1 MLRHAS
7 SLSTPLRCR
16 AEPPDEGCGART
28 MPNDENVD
36 KNWEGF
42 SEVRVDT
49 RTHARGE
56 TPRELLRHHRLPP
69 WKFTTESR
77 RASLT
82 RPHPPAQVQELT
94 KKNENLIRALDD
106 ANRQV
111 AELSARFETGGPGPA
126 ADARESKIVEVSKK
140 NRALTLSVE
149 RERAEKLRALAQL
162 KSAQVRLDTL
172 DSERTETEV
181 ERACREVVEEAS
193 KATEAA
199 QNELAAMREK
209 WKQAS
214 ARAERFGGQNAFI
227 KTEND
232 RLKVIIR
239 REVGEHV
246 DFGRLDDEIAA
257 TGGKKG
263 RALTIRDL
271 NMKIGLLRVQLAE
284 ANDALAAVA
293 AAPET
298 MELPTV
304 GGEETFPPERRVD
317 EPSHSGPV
325 AGSDQDQDQDQ
336 DVHHHA
342 EEDDAQKEEERSD
355 LREASRAAAAASAR
369 LDAQARRLEATSLEL
384 ARLRDALATEKED
397 ATLLAKM
404 NRNLETEVR
413 SLLEKVVVLKDK
425 SDHDDRLVDA
435 LRDETARLRAAS
447 EEDGA
452 FSEVS
457 EHRSWREPPV
467 SGGDKNAVPL
477 AEYRS
482 MEARASSLEAKL
494 RKQEQIALHARAK
507 NASLEQALERA
518 TRSDVLSP
526 DDEAF
531 SPAAIAAAAAG
542 AGAGADARRDEDI
555 ANLIEH
561 SEALERVC
569 QEMKGKLVVAEKQVA
584 QLREQVQAERRKYQD
599 ATRRLDNAGDTGGEG
614 GNAAALR
621 AALAEAEAE
630 TQRVRSKYEGKLE
643 EMERE
648 VELYAE
654 MMTEM
659 KRAASANASRGG
671 SPAPMR
677 RKGLPG

>member
-1 MLRHAS
+1 
-7 SLSTPLRCR
+7 
-16 AEPPDEGCGART
+16 
-28 MPNDENVD
+28 
-36 KNWEGF
+36 
-42 SEVRVDT
+42 
-49 RTHARGE
+49 
-56 TPRELLRHHRLPP
+56 LLRHHLLP
-69 WKFTTESR
+69 TNDGI
-77 RASLT
+77 ASSLLT
-82 RPHPPAQVQELT
+82 RPHPAAQVQELT

-126 ADARESKIVEVSKK
+126 ADARESKIVQVSKK

-172 DSERTETEV
+172 DSERTDTEV

-199 QNELAAMREK
+199 QNELAATREK

-214 ARAERFGGQNAFI
+214 ARAERFSGQKAFI

-263 RALTIRDL
+263 RAATIRDL
-271 NMKIGLLRVQLAE
+271 NMRLGLLKMQLAE

-293 AAPET
+293 AGAEPVDSV
-298 MELPTV
+298 PTLEV
-304 GGEETFPPERRVD
+304 GGEEVVPPETPLMETQAVPTD
-317 EPSHSGPV
+317 EPKQHENR
-325 AGSDQDQDQDQ
+325 
-336 DVHHHA
+336 A
-342 EEDDAQKEEERSD
+342 ERQARTDARDETPGGGG
-355 LREASRAAAAASAR
+355 AARAAAA
-369 LDAQARRLEATSLEL
+369 AQARRLEAAARDVETARVEL
-384 ARLRDALATEKED
+384 AAERED
-397 ATLLAKM
+397 AALLAKM

-435 LRDETARLRAAS
+435 LRDETRRLRSAS
-447 EEDGA
+447 AEDSISA
-452 FSEVS
+452 ISEVS
-457 EHRSWREPPV
+457 ERGGFEPPG
-467 SGGDKNAVPL
+467 SETSVPL

-494 RKQEQIALHARAK
+494 RKQEQVALHARAK

-518 TRSDVLSP
+518 ARRDA
-526 DDEAF
+526 EEEAAF
-531 SPAAIAAAAAG
+531 SPAAVAAAAG
-542 AGAGADARRDEDI
+542 GGELFGAGAQHDADV

-561 SEALERVC
+561 SETLERVC

-599 ATRRLDNAGDTGGEG
+599 ATRRMERAAGAGGG
-614 GNAAALR
+614 DGDDAALR
-621 AALAEAEAE
+621 AALAESKAE
-630 TQRVRSKYEGKLE
+630 TQRVRSKYEGKLD

-654 MMTEM
+654 MMAEM
-659 KRAASANASRGG
+659 KRAAAENAPREG
-671 SPAPMR
+671 SPAPTR
-677 RKGLPG
+677 RVGLPG

>member
-1 MLRHAS
+1 M
-7 SLSTPLRCR
+7 
-16 AEPPDEGCGART
+16 
-28 MPNDENVD
+28 
-36 KNWEGF
+36 
-42 SEVRVDT
+42 
-49 RTHARGE
+49 
-56 TPRELLRHHRLPP
+56 
-69 WKFTTESR
+69 
-77 RASLT
+77 
-82 RPHPPAQVQELT
+82 
-94 KKNENLIRALDD
+94 
-106 ANRQV
+106 

-172 DSERTETEV
+172 DSERTESEV

-304 GGEETFPPERRVD
+304 GGEEILPPERRVD

-425 SDHDDRLVDA
+425 SDHDDRLVDT
-435 LRDETARLRAAS
+435 LRDETVRLRAAS
-447 EEDGA
+447 AEDDA

-457 EHRSWREPPV
+457 EPPSRFEPPV

-584 QLREQVQAERRKYQD
+584 QLREQVHAERRKYQD
-599 ATRRLDNAGDTGGEG
+599 ATRRLDSADDTGGEG

>member
-1 MLRHAS
+1 M
-7 SLSTPLRCR
+7 
-16 AEPPDEGCGART
+16 
-28 MPNDENVD
+28 
-36 KNWEGF
+36 
-42 SEVRVDT
+42 
-49 RTHARGE
+49 
-56 TPRELLRHHRLPP
+56 LRHHRLP
-69 WKFTTESR
+69 TNDGS
-77 RASLT
+77 ASSLLT
-82 RPHPPAQVQELT
+82 RPHPAAQVQELT

-126 ADARESKIVEVSKK
+126 ADARESKIVQVSKK
-140 NRALTLSVE
+140 NRAWTWAVE

-199 QNELAAMREK
+199 QNELAATREK

-214 ARAERFGGQNAFI
+214 ARAERFSGQKAFI

-263 RALTIRDL
+263 RAATIRDL
-271 NMKIGLLRVQLAE
+271 NMRLELLKMQLAE

-293 AAPET
+293 AGAET
-298 MELPTV
+298 LDSVPTLEV
-304 GGEETFPPERRVD
+304 GGEEVVPPETPLLD
-317 EPSHSGPV
+317 EPEDEPEKHEKR
-325 AGSDQDQDQDQ
+325 
-336 DVHHHA
+336 A
-342 EEDDAQKEEERSD
+342 ERKARTDNRDETPGA
-355 LREASRAAAAASAR
+355 ARAAAA
-369 LDAQARRLEATSLEL
+369 AQARRLEAAARDVETARTEL
-384 ARLRDALATEKED
+384 AAERED
-397 ATLLAKM
+397 AALLAKM
-404 NRNLETEVR
+404 DRNLETEVR

-435 LRDETARLRAAS
+435 LRDETRRLRSAS
-447 EEDGA
+447 AEDSEA
-452 FSEVS
+452 VSEVS
-457 EHRSWREPPV
+457 ERGGGFEPPE
-467 SGGDKNAVPL
+467 SAAAVPL

-494 RKQEQIALHARAK
+494 RKQEQVALHARAK

-518 TRSDVLSP
+518 ARRDA
-526 DDEAF
+526 EEEAAF
-531 SPAAIAAAAAG
+531 SPAAVAAAAG
-542 AGAGADARRDEDI
+542 GGEPPLGAGARFDADV

-561 SEALERVC
+561 SETLERVC

-584 QLREQVQAERRKYQD
+584 QLREQVQAERQKYQD
-599 ATRRLDNAGDTGGEG
+599 ATRRMESVSQSDGDD
-614 GNAAALR
+614 AALR
-621 AALAEAEAE
+621 AALAESKAE
-630 TQRVRSKYEGKLE
+630 TQRVRSKYEGRLD

-654 MMTEM
+654 MMAEM
-659 KRAASANASRGG
+659 KRAAAENANAPRGG
-671 SPAPMR
+671 SPAPT
-677 RKGLPG
+677 RKVGLPG

>member
-1 MLRHAS
+1 
-7 SLSTPLRCR
+7 
-16 AEPPDEGCGART
+16 
-28 MPNDENVD
+28 
-36 KNWEGF
+36 
-42 SEVRVDT
+42 
-49 RTHARGE
+49 
-56 TPRELLRHHRLPP
+56 LLRHHLLP
-69 WKFTTESR
+69 TNDGI
-77 RASLT
+77 ASSLLT
-82 RPHPPAQVQELT
+82 RPHPAAQVQELT
-94 KKNENLIRALDD
+94 KKNENLIRALDN

-126 ADARESKIVEVSKK
+126 ADARESKIVQVSKK

-172 DSERTETEV
+172 ESERTETEV

-199 QNELAAMREK
+199 QNELAATREK

-214 ARAERFGGQNAFI
+214 ARAERFSGQKAFI

-263 RALTIRDL
+263 RAATIRDL
-271 NMKIGLLRVQLAE
+271 NMRLGLLKMQLAE

-293 AAPET
+293 AGAEP
-298 MELPTV
+298 MDSVPTLEV
-304 GGEETFPPERRVD
+304 GGEEVVPPETPLMETQVVPTD
-317 EPSHSGPV
+317 EPKKHENR
-325 AGSDQDQDQDQ
+325 
-336 DVHHHA
+336 A
-342 EEDDAQKEEERSD
+342 ERQARTDARDETPGGGG
-355 LREASRAAAAASAR
+355 AARAAAA
-369 LDAQARRLEATSLEL
+369 AQARRLEAAARDVETARVEL
-384 ARLRDALATEKED
+384 AAERED
-397 ATLLAKM
+397 AALLAKM

-435 LRDETARLRAAS
+435 LRDETRRLRNAS
-447 EEDGA
+447 AEDSEA
-452 FSEVS
+452 ISEVS
-457 EHRSWREPPV
+457 ERGGFEPPEPAA
-467 SGGDKNAVPL
+467 AVPL

-494 RKQEQIALHARAK
+494 RKQEQVALHARAK

-518 TRSDVLSP
+518 ARRDA
-526 DDEAF
+526 ENEAAF
-531 SPAAIAAAAAG
+531 SPAAVAAAAG
-542 AGAGADARRDEDI
+542 GGELFGAGAQHDADV

-561 SEALERVC
+561 SETLERVC

-599 ATRRLDNAGDTGGEG
+599 ATRRMERAAGAGGG
-614 GNAAALR
+614 DGDDAALR
-621 AALAEAEAE
+621 AALAESKAE
-630 TQRVRSKYEGKLE
+630 TQRVRSKYEGKLD

-654 MMTEM
+654 MMAEM
-659 KRAASANASRGG
+659 KRAAAENAPREG
-671 SPAPMR
+671 SPAPTR
-677 RKGLPG
+677 RVGLPG

>member
-1 MLRHAS
+1 M
-7 SLSTPLRCR
+7 
-16 AEPPDEGCGART
+16 
-28 MPNDENVD
+28 
-36 KNWEGF
+36 
-42 SEVRVDT
+42 
-49 RTHARGE
+49 
-56 TPRELLRHHRLPP
+56 LRHHRLP
-69 WKFTTESR
+69 TNDGS
-77 RASLT
+77 ASSLLT
-82 RPHPPAQVQELT
+82 RPHPAAQVQELT

-126 ADARESKIVEVSKK
+126 ADARESKIVQVSKK

-199 QNELAAMREK
+199 QNELAATREK

-214 ARAERFGGQNAFI
+214 ARAERFSGQKAFI

-263 RALTIRDL
+263 RAATIRDL
-271 NMKIGLLRVQLAE
+271 NMRLELLKMQLAE

-293 AAPET
+293 AGAET
-298 MELPTV
+298 LDSVPTLEV
-304 GGEETFPPERRVD
+304 GGEEVVPPETPLLD
-317 EPSHSGPV
+317 EPEDEPEKHEKRAERKARTDNRDETPGAARAV
-325 AGSDQDQDQDQ
+325 A
-336 DVHHHA
+336 A
-342 EEDDAQKEEERSD
+342 
-355 LREASRAAAAASAR
+355 
-369 LDAQARRLEATSLEL
+369 AQARRLEAAARDVETARTEL
-384 ARLRDALATEKED
+384 AAERED
-397 ATLLAKM
+397 AALLAKM

-435 LRDETARLRAAS
+435 LRDETRRLRSAS
-447 EEDGA
+447 AEDSEA
-452 FSEVS
+452 VSEVS
-457 EHRSWREPPV
+457 ERGGGFEPPESAV
-467 SGGDKNAVPL
+467 AVPL

-494 RKQEQIALHARAK
+494 RKQEQVALHARAK

-518 TRSDVLSP
+518 ARRDA
-526 DDEAF
+526 EEEAAF
-531 SPAAIAAAAAG
+531 SPAAVAAAAG
-542 AGAGADARRDEDI
+542 GGEPPLGAGARFDADV

-561 SEALERVC
+561 SETLERVC
-569 QEMKGKLVVAEKQVA
+569 QEMKGKLVEAEKQVA
-584 QLREQVQAERRKYQD
+584 QLREQVQAERQKYQD
-599 ATRRLDNAGDTGGEG
+599 ATRRMESVSQSDGDD
-614 GNAAALR
+614 AALR
-621 AALAEAEAE
+621 AALAESKAE
-630 TQRVRSKYEGKLE
+630 TQRVRSKYEGRLD

-654 MMTEM
+654 MMAEM
-659 KRAASANASRGG
+659 KRAAAENANAPRGG
-671 SPAPMR
+671 SPAPT
-677 RKGLPG
+677 RKVGLPG

>member
-1 MLRHAS
+1 M
-7 SLSTPLRCR
+7 
-16 AEPPDEGCGART
+16 
-28 MPNDENVD
+28 
-36 KNWEGF
+36 
-42 SEVRVDT
+42 
-49 RTHARGE
+49 
-56 TPRELLRHHRLPP
+56 LRHHRLP
-69 WKFTTESR
+69 TNDGS
-77 RASLT
+77 ASSLLT
-82 RPHPPAQVQELT
+82 RPHPAAQVQELT

-126 ADARESKIVEVSKK
+126 ADARESKIVQVSKK

-199 QNELAAMREK
+199 QNELAATREK

-214 ARAERFGGQNAFI
+214 ARAERFSGQKAFI

-263 RALTIRDL
+263 RAATIRDL
-271 NMKIGLLRVQLAE
+271 NMRLELLKMQLAE

-293 AAPET
+293 AGAET
-298 MELPTV
+298 LDSVPTLEV
-304 GGEETFPPERRVD
+304 GGEEVVPPETPLLD
-317 EPSHSGPV
+317 EPEDEPEKHEKR
-325 AGSDQDQDQDQ
+325 
-336 DVHHHA
+336 A
-342 EEDDAQKEEERSD
+342 ERKARTDNRDETPGA
-355 LREASRAAAAASAR
+355 ARAAAA
-369 LDAQARRLEATSLEL
+369 AQARRLEAAARDVETARTEL
-384 ARLRDALATEKED
+384 AAERED
-397 ATLLAKM
+397 AALLAKM

-435 LRDETARLRAAS
+435 LRDETRRLRSAS
-447 EEDGA
+447 AEDSEA
-452 FSEVS
+452 VSEVS
-457 EHRSWREPPV
+457 ERGGGFEPPE
-467 SGGDKNAVPL
+467 SAAAVPL

-494 RKQEQIALHARAK
+494 RKQEQVALHARAK

-518 TRSDVLSP
+518 ARRDA
-526 DDEAF
+526 EEEAAF
-531 SPAAIAAAAAG
+531 SPAAVAAAAG
-542 AGAGADARRDEDI
+542 GGEPPLGAGARFDADV

-561 SEALERVC
+561 SETLERVC

-584 QLREQVQAERRKYQD
+584 QLREQVQAERQKYQD
-599 ATRRLDNAGDTGGEG
+599 ATRRMESVSQSDGDD
-614 GNAAALR
+614 AALR
-621 AALAEAEAE
+621 AALAESKAE
-630 TQRVRSKYEGKLE
+630 TQRVRSKYEGRLD

-654 MMTEM
+654 MMAEM
-659 KRAASANASRGG
+659 KRAAAENANAPRGG
-671 SPAPMR
+671 SPAPT
-677 RKGLPG
+677 RKVGLPG

>member
-1 MLRHAS
+1 MLRHHLLPTNDGIAS
-7 SLSTPLRCR
+7 SL
-16 AEPPDEGCGART
+16 
-28 MPNDENVD
+28 
-36 KNWEGF
+36 
-42 SEVRVDT
+42 
-49 RTHARGE
+49 
-56 TPRELLRHHRLPP
+56 
-69 WKFTTESR
+69 
-77 RASLT
+77 LT
-82 RPHPPAQVQELT
+82 RPHPAAQVQELT

-126 ADARESKIVEVSKK
+126 ADARESKIVQVSKK

-199 QNELAAMREK
+199 QNELAATREK

-214 ARAERFGGQNAFI
+214 ARAERFSGQKAFI

-263 RALTIRDL
+263 RAATIRDL
-271 NMKIGLLRVQLAE
+271 NMRLGLLKMQLAE

-293 AAPET
+293 AGAEPVDSV
-298 MELPTV
+298 PTLEV
-304 GGEETFPPERRVD
+304 GGEEVVPPETPLMETQAVPTD
-317 EPSHSGPV
+317 EPKQHENR
-325 AGSDQDQDQDQ
+325 
-336 DVHHHA
+336 A
-342 EEDDAQKEEERSD
+342 ERQARTDARDETPGGGG
-355 LREASRAAAAASAR
+355 AARAAAA
-369 LDAQARRLEATSLEL
+369 AQARRLEAAARDVETARVEL
-384 ARLRDALATEKED
+384 AAERED
-397 ATLLAKM
+397 AALLAKM

-435 LRDETARLRAAS
+435 LRDETRRLRSAS
-447 EEDGA
+447 AEDSISA
-452 FSEVS
+452 ISEVS
-457 EHRSWREPPV
+457 ERGGFEPPG
-467 SGGDKNAVPL
+467 SETAVPL

-494 RKQEQIALHARAK
+494 RKQEQVALHARAK

-518 TRSDVLSP
+518 ARR
-526 DDEAF
+526 EEEEAAF
-531 SPAAIAAAAAG
+531 SPAAVAAAAG
-542 AGAGADARRDEDI
+542 GGELFGAGAQHDADV

-561 SEALERVC
+561 SETLERVC

-599 ATRRLDNAGDTGGEG
+599 ATRRMERAAGAGGG
-614 GNAAALR
+614 DGDDAALR
-621 AALAEAEAE
+621 AALAESKAE
-630 TQRVRSKYEGKLE
+630 TQRVRSKYEGKLD

-654 MMTEM
+654 MMAEM
-659 KRAASANASRGG
+659 KRAAAENAPREG
-671 SPAPMR
+671 SPAPTR
-677 RKGLPG
+677 RVGLPG

>member
-1 MLRHAS
+1 M
-7 SLSTPLRCR
+7 
-16 AEPPDEGCGART
+16 
-28 MPNDENVD
+28 
-36 KNWEGF
+36 
-42 SEVRVDT
+42 
-49 RTHARGE
+49 
-56 TPRELLRHHRLPP
+56 LRHHRLPP

-172 DSERTETEV
+172 DSERTESEV

-298 MELPTV
+298 MDVPTV
-304 GGEETFPPERRVD
+304 GGEETVPPRRVD
-317 EPSHSGPV
+317 EPSHRGPV

-336 DVHHHA
+336 DVHHDSE
-342 EEDDAQKEEERSD
+342 EEDAKTEKERSD

-447 EEDGA
+447 AEDGA
-452 FSEVS
+452 FSVASSEVS

-467 SGGDKNAVPL
+467 SGGDTNAVPL

-518 TRSDVLSP
+518 TRSDPDPLSP
-526 DDEAF
+526 EDEAF

-542 AGAGADARRDEDI
+542 AGAGADARRDEDV

-599 ATRRLDNAGDTGGEG
+599 ATRRLERAGDAGGGEG
-614 GNAAALR
+614 DGNAAALR
-621 AALAEAEAE
+621 AALTEAKAE

-659 KRAASANASRGG
+659 KRAASANAPRGG
-671 SPAPMR
+671 SPAPTR

>member
-1 MLRHAS
+1 MLRHHLLPTNDGIAS
-7 SLSTPLRCR
+7 SL
-16 AEPPDEGCGART
+16 
-28 MPNDENVD
+28 
-36 KNWEGF
+36 
-42 SEVRVDT
+42 
-49 RTHARGE
+49 
-56 TPRELLRHHRLPP
+56 
-69 WKFTTESR
+69 
-77 RASLT
+77 LT
-82 RPHPPAQVQELT
+82 RPHPAAQVQELT

-126 ADARESKIVEVSKK
+126 ADARESKIVQVSKK

-199 QNELAAMREK
+199 QNELAATREK

-214 ARAERFGGQNAFI
+214 ARAERFSGQKAFI

-263 RALTIRDL
+263 RAATIRDL
-271 NMKIGLLRVQLAE
+271 NMRLGLLKMQLAE

-293 AAPET
+293 AGAEP
-298 MELPTV
+298 MDSVPTLEV
-304 GGEETFPPERRVD
+304 GGEEVVPPETPLMETQAVPTD
-317 EPSHSGPV
+317 EPKKHENR
-325 AGSDQDQDQDQ
+325 
-336 DVHHHA
+336 A
-342 EEDDAQKEEERSD
+342 ERQARTDARDETPGGGG
-355 LREASRAAAAASAR
+355 AARAAAA
-369 LDAQARRLEATSLEL
+369 AQARRLEAAARDVETARVEL
-384 ARLRDALATEKED
+384 AAERED
-397 ATLLAKM
+397 AALLAKM

-435 LRDETARLRAAS
+435 LRDETRRLRNAS
-447 EEDGA
+447 AEDSEA
-452 FSEVS
+452 ISEVS
-457 EHRSWREPPV
+457 ERGGFEPPEPAA
-467 SGGDKNAVPL
+467 AVPL

-494 RKQEQIALHARAK
+494 RKQEQVALHARAK

-518 TRSDVLSP
+518 ARRDA
-526 DDEAF
+526 EEEAAF
-531 SPAAIAAAAAG
+531 SPAAVAAAAG
-542 AGAGADARRDEDI
+542 GGELFGAGAQHDADV

-561 SEALERVC
+561 SETLERVC

-599 ATRRLDNAGDTGGEG
+599 ATRRMERAAGAGGG
-614 GNAAALR
+614 DGDDAALR
-621 AALAEAEAE
+621 AALAESKAE
-630 TQRVRSKYEGKLE
+630 TQRVRSKYEGKLD

-654 MMTEM
+654 MMAEM
-659 KRAASANASRGG
+659 KRAAAENARFREG
-671 SPAPMR
+671 SPAPTR
-677 RKGLPG
+677 RVGLPG

>member
-304 GGEETFPPERRVD
+304 GGEETNPPERRVE

-325 AGSDQDQDQDQ
+325 AGSDQDQDQ

-342 EEDDAQKEEERSD
+342 EEDDAQKEKERSD

-435 LRDETARLRAAS
+435 LRDETARTRAEA
-447 EEDGA
+447 EDDA
-452 FSEVS
+452 ISEVS
-457 EHRSWREPPV
+457 EQKNRSRFEPFV

-482 MEARASSLEAKL
+482 MEARALSLEAKL
-494 RKQEQIALHARAK
+494 LKQEQILLHARAK

-518 TRSDVLSP
+518 TRSDGLSP
-526 DDEAF
+526 DEAF
-531 SPAAIAAAAAG
+531 SPAAIAAAAG

-569 QEMKGKLVVAEKQVA
+569 QEMKGKLLVAEKQVA

-599 ATRRLDNAGDTGGEG
+599 ATRRLAGAGDTGGEG

>member
-1 MLRHAS
+1 M
-7 SLSTPLRCR
+7 
-16 AEPPDEGCGART
+16 
-28 MPNDENVD
+28 
-36 KNWEGF
+36 
-42 SEVRVDT
+42 
-49 RTHARGE
+49 
-56 TPRELLRHHRLPP
+56 LRHHRLP
-69 WKFTTESR
+69 TNDGS
-77 RASLT
+77 ASSLLT
-82 RPHPPAQVQELT
+82 RPHPAAQVQELT

-126 ADARESKIVEVSKK
+126 ADARESKIVQVSKK

-149 RERAEKLRALAQL
+149 RERAAKLRALAQL

-172 DSERTETEV
+172 DSERTESEV

-193 KATEAA
+193 RATETA
-199 QNELAAMREK
+199 QNEMAAMREK

-214 ARAERFGGQNAFI
+214 ARAERFSGQKAFI

-232 RLKVIIR
+232 RLKGIIR

-263 RALTIRDL
+263 RAATIRDL
-271 NMKIGLLRVQLAE
+271 NMRLGLLRVQLAE

-293 AAPET
+293 AGPET
-298 MELPTV
+298 QAFVPVLEPHLPPGEV
-304 GGEETFPPERRVD
+304 GGEEVVPPET
-317 EPSHSGPV
+317 PG
-325 AGSDQDQDQDQ
+325 
-336 DVHHHA
+336 DVEGA
-342 EEDDAQKEEERSD
+342 PPGGLPKPDAKRSD
-355 LREASRAAAAASAR
+355 ETRALRDRETSSRAAAAERLSASRA
-369 LDAQARRLEATSLEL
+369 DAQARRLEATAVELEA
-384 ARLRDALATEKED
+384 ARVSLATERED
-397 ATLLAKM
+397 AALLAKM

-435 LRDETARLRAAS
+435 LREETRRLRTAS
-447 EEDGA
+447 AEETV
-452 FSEVS
+452 SEVS
-457 EHRSWREPPV
+457 EHAGFSPTD
-467 SGGDKNAVPL
+467 SGNGTVPL

-507 NASLEQALERA
+507 NASLEQALEREA
-518 TRSDVLSP
+518 RDP
-526 DDEAF
+526 EDDGEEAF
-531 SPAAIAAAAAG
+531 SPAAIAAAAGGADAG
-542 AGAGADARRDEDI
+542 AGAQHDEDV
-555 ANLIEH
+555 ANLVEH

-569 QEMKGKLVVAEKQVA
+569 QEMKGKLLVAEKQVA

-599 ATRRLDNAGDTGGEG
+599 VTRRMERAAGAGEG
-614 GNAAALR
+614 GGDAAALR
-621 AALAEAEAE
+621 AALAESREE
-630 TQRVRSKYEGKLE
+630 TQRVRSKYEGKLD

-659 KRAASANASRGG
+659 KRAATDSKAPKGG
-671 SPAPMR
+671 SPALTR

>member
-1 MLRHAS
+1 M
-7 SLSTPLRCR
+7 
-16 AEPPDEGCGART
+16 
-28 MPNDENVD
+28 
-36 KNWEGF
+36 
-42 SEVRVDT
+42 
-49 RTHARGE
+49 
-56 TPRELLRHHRLPP
+56 
-69 WKFTTESR
+69 
-77 RASLT
+77 
-82 RPHPPAQVQELT
+82 
-94 KKNENLIRALDD
+94 
-106 ANRQV
+106 

-126 ADARESKIVEVSKK
+126 ADARESKIVQVSKK

-199 QNELAAMREK
+199 QNELAATREK

-214 ARAERFGGQNAFI
+214 ARAERFSGQKAFI

-263 RALTIRDL
+263 RAATIRDL
-271 NMKIGLLRVQLAE
+271 NMRLELLKMQLAE

-293 AAPET
+293 AGAET
-298 MELPTV
+298 LDSVPTLEV
-304 GGEETFPPERRVD
+304 GGEEVVPPETPLLD
-317 EPSHSGPV
+317 EPEDEPEKHEKR
-325 AGSDQDQDQDQ
+325 
-336 DVHHHA
+336 A
-342 EEDDAQKEEERSD
+342 ERKARTDNRDETPGA
-355 LREASRAAAAASAR
+355 ARAAAA
-369 LDAQARRLEATSLEL
+369 AQARRLEAAARDVETARTEL
-384 ARLRDALATEKED
+384 AAERED
-397 ATLLAKM
+397 AALLAKM

-435 LRDETARLRAAS
+435 LRDETRRLRSAS
-447 EEDGA
+447 AEDSEA
-452 FSEVS
+452 VSEVS
-457 EHRSWREPPV
+457 ERGGGFEPPE
-467 SGGDKNAVPL
+467 SAAAVPL

-494 RKQEQIALHARAK
+494 RKQEQVALHARAK
-507 NASLEQALERA
+507 NASPEQALERA
-518 TRSDVLSP
+518 ARRDA
-526 DDEAF
+526 EEEAAF
-531 SPAAIAAAAAG
+531 SPAAAAAAAG
-542 AGAGADARRDEDI
+542 GGEPPLGAGARFDADV

-561 SEALERVC
+561 SETLERVC

-584 QLREQVQAERRKYQD
+584 QLREQVQAERQKYQD
-599 ATRRLDNAGDTGGEG
+599 ATRRMESVSQSDGDD
-614 GNAAALR
+614 AALR
-621 AALAEAEAE
+621 AALAESKAE
-630 TQRVRSKYEGKLE
+630 TQRVRSKYEGRLD

-654 MMTEM
+654 MMAEM
-659 KRAASANASRGG
+659 KRAAAENANAPRGG
-671 SPAPMR
+671 SPAPT
-677 RKGLPG
+677 RKVGLPG

>member
-1 MLRHAS
+1 M
-7 SLSTPLRCR
+7 
-16 AEPPDEGCGART
+16 
-28 MPNDENVD
+28 
-36 KNWEGF
+36 
-42 SEVRVDT
+42 
-49 RTHARGE
+49 
-56 TPRELLRHHRLPP
+56 LRHHRLP
-69 WKFTTESR
+69 TNDGN
-77 RASLT
+77 ASSLLT
-82 RPHPPAQVQELT
+82 RPHPAAQVQELT

-126 ADARESKIVEVSKK
+126 ADARESKIVQVSKK

-199 QNELAAMREK
+199 QNELAATREK

-214 ARAERFGGQNAFI
+214 ARAERFSGQKAFI

-263 RALTIRDL
+263 RAATIRDL
-271 NMKIGLLRVQLAE
+271 NMRLELLKMQLAE

-293 AAPET
+293 AGAET
-298 MELPTV
+298 LDSVPTLEV
-304 GGEETFPPERRVD
+304 GGEEVVPPETPLLD
-317 EPSHSGPV
+317 EPEDEPEKHEKR
-325 AGSDQDQDQDQ
+325 
-336 DVHHHA
+336 A
-342 EEDDAQKEEERSD
+342 ERKARTDNRDETPGA
-355 LREASRAAAAASAR
+355 ARAAAA
-369 LDAQARRLEATSLEL
+369 AQARRLEAAARDVETARTEL
-384 ARLRDALATEKED
+384 AAERED
-397 ATLLAKM
+397 AALLAKM

-435 LRDETARLRAAS
+435 LRDETRRLRSAS
-447 EEDGA
+447 AEDSEA
-452 FSEVS
+452 VSEVS
-457 EHRSWREPPV
+457 ERGGGFEPPE
-467 SGGDKNAVPL
+467 SAAAVPL

-494 RKQEQIALHARAK
+494 RKQEQVALHARAK

-518 TRSDVLSP
+518 ARRDA
-526 DDEAF
+526 EEEAAF
-531 SPAAIAAAAAG
+531 SPAAVAAAAG
-542 AGAGADARRDEDI
+542 GGEPPLGAGARFDADV

-561 SEALERVC
+561 SETLERVC

-584 QLREQVQAERRKYQD
+584 QLREQVQAERQKYQD
-599 ATRRLDNAGDTGGEG
+599 ATRRMESVSQSDGDD
-614 GNAAALR
+614 AALR
-621 AALAEAEAE
+621 AALAESKAE
-630 TQRVRSKYEGKLE
+630 TQRVRSKYEGRLD

-654 MMTEM
+654 MMAEM
-659 KRAASANASRGG
+659 KRAAAENANAPRGG
-671 SPAPMR
+671 SPAPT
-677 RKGLPG
+677 RKVGLPG

>member
-1 MLRHAS
+1 MLRHHLLPTNDGIAS
-7 SLSTPLRCR
+7 SL
-16 AEPPDEGCGART
+16 
-28 MPNDENVD
+28 
-36 KNWEGF
+36 
-42 SEVRVDT
+42 
-49 RTHARGE
+49 
-56 TPRELLRHHRLPP
+56 
-69 WKFTTESR
+69 
-77 RASLT
+77 LT
-82 RPHPPAQVQELT
+82 RPHPAAQVQELT
-94 KKNENLIRALDD
+94 KKNENLIRALDN

-126 ADARESKIVEVSKK
+126 ADARESKIVQVSKK

-172 DSERTETEV
+172 ESERTETEV

-199 QNELAAMREK
+199 QNELAATREK

-214 ARAERFGGQNAFI
+214 ARAERFSGQKAFI

-263 RALTIRDL
+263 RAATIRDL
-271 NMKIGLLRVQLAE
+271 NMRLGLLKMQLAE

-293 AAPET
+293 AGAEP
-298 MELPTV
+298 MDSVPTLEV
-304 GGEETFPPERRVD
+304 GGEEVVPPETPLMETQAVPTD
-317 EPSHSGPV
+317 EPKKHENR
-325 AGSDQDQDQDQ
+325 
-336 DVHHHA
+336 A
-342 EEDDAQKEEERSD
+342 ERQARTDARDETPGGGG
-355 LREASRAAAAASAR
+355 AARAAAA
-369 LDAQARRLEATSLEL
+369 AQARRLEAAARDVETARVEL
-384 ARLRDALATEKED
+384 AAERED
-397 ATLLAKM
+397 AALLAKM

-435 LRDETARLRAAS
+435 LRDETRRLRNAS
-447 EEDGA
+447 AEDSEA
-452 FSEVS
+452 ISEVS
-457 EHRSWREPPV
+457 ERGGFEPPEPAA
-467 SGGDKNAVPL
+467 AVPL

-494 RKQEQIALHARAK
+494 RKQEQVALHARAK

-518 TRSDVLSP
+518 ARRDA
-526 DDEAF
+526 ENEAAF
-531 SPAAIAAAAAG
+531 SPAAVAAAAG
-542 AGAGADARRDEDI
+542 GGELFGAGAQHDADV

-561 SEALERVC
+561 SETLERVC

-599 ATRRLDNAGDTGGEG
+599 ATRRMERAAGAGGG
-614 GNAAALR
+614 DGDDAALR
-621 AALAEAEAE
+621 AALAESKAE
-630 TQRVRSKYEGKLE
+630 TQRVRSKYEGKLD

-654 MMTEM
+654 MMAEM
-659 KRAASANASRGG
+659 KRAAAENAPREG
-671 SPAPMR
+671 SPAPTR
-677 RKGLPG
+677 RVGLPG

>member
-1 MLRHAS
+1 M
-7 SLSTPLRCR
+7 
-16 AEPPDEGCGART
+16 
-28 MPNDENVD
+28 
-36 KNWEGF
+36 
-42 SEVRVDT
+42 
-49 RTHARGE
+49 
-56 TPRELLRHHRLPP
+56 LRHHRLP
-69 WKFTTESR
+69 TNDGS
-77 RASLT
+77 ASSLLT
-82 RPHPPAQVQELT
+82 RPHPAAQVQELT

-126 ADARESKIVEVSKK
+126 ADARESKIVQVSKK

-199 QNELAAMREK
+199 QNELAATREK

-214 ARAERFGGQNAFI
+214 ARAERFSGQKAFI

-232 RLKVIIR
+232 RLKVIIS

-263 RALTIRDL
+263 RAATIRDL
-271 NMKIGLLRVQLAE
+271 NMRLELLKMQLAE

-293 AAPET
+293 AGAET
-298 MELPTV
+298 LDSVPTLEV
-304 GGEETFPPERRVD
+304 GGEEVVPPETPLLD
-317 EPSHSGPV
+317 EPEDEPEKHEKR
-325 AGSDQDQDQDQ
+325 
-336 DVHHHA
+336 A
-342 EEDDAQKEEERSD
+342 ERKARTDNRDETPGA
-355 LREASRAAAAASAR
+355 ARAAAA
-369 LDAQARRLEATSLEL
+369 AQARRLEAAARDVETARTEL
-384 ARLRDALATEKED
+384 AAERED
-397 ATLLAKM
+397 AALLAKM

-435 LRDETARLRAAS
+435 LRDETRRLRSAS
-447 EEDGA
+447 AEDSEA
-452 FSEVS
+452 VSEVS
-457 EHRSWREPPV
+457 ERGGGFEPPE
-467 SGGDKNAVPL
+467 SAAAVPL

-494 RKQEQIALHARAK
+494 RKQEQVALHARAK

-518 TRSDVLSP
+518 ARRDA
-526 DDEAF
+526 EEEAAF
-531 SPAAIAAAAAG
+531 SPAAVAAAAG
-542 AGAGADARRDEDI
+542 GGEPPLGAGARFDADV

-561 SEALERVC
+561 SETLERVC

-584 QLREQVQAERRKYQD
+584 QLREQVQAERQKYQD
-599 ATRRLDNAGDTGGEG
+599 ATRRMESVSQSDGDD
-614 GNAAALR
+614 AALR
-621 AALAEAEAE
+621 AALAESKAE
-630 TQRVRSKYEGKLE
+630 TQRVRSKYEGRLD

-654 MMTEM
+654 MMAEM
-659 KRAASANASRGG
+659 KRAAAENANAPRGG
-671 SPAPMR
+671 SPAPT
-677 RKGLPG
+677 RKVGLPG

>member
-1 MLRHAS
+1 MLRHHLLPTNDGIAS
-7 SLSTPLRCR
+7 SL
-16 AEPPDEGCGART
+16 
-28 MPNDENVD
+28 
-36 KNWEGF
+36 
-42 SEVRVDT
+42 
-49 RTHARGE
+49 
-56 TPRELLRHHRLPP
+56 
-69 WKFTTESR
+69 
-77 RASLT
+77 LT
-82 RPHPPAQVQELT
+82 RPHPAAQVQELT

-172 DSERTETEV
+172 DSERTESEV

-304 GGEETFPPERRVD
+304 GGEETNPPQRVD

-369 LDAQARRLEATSLEL
+369 LDARARRLEATSLEL

-435 LRDETARLRAAS
+435 LRDETARLRAAA
-447 EEDGA
+447 EDDA
-452 FSEVS
+452 ISEVS
-457 EHRSWREPPV
+457 EHRSRFEPPV

-599 ATRRLDNAGDTGGEG
+599 ATRRLDNAGDAGLGQG

>member
-1 MLRHAS
+1 
-7 SLSTPLRCR
+7 
-16 AEPPDEGCGART
+16 
-28 MPNDENVD
+28 
-36 KNWEGF
+36 
-42 SEVRVDT
+42 
-49 RTHARGE
+49 
-56 TPRELLRHHRLPP
+56 LLRHHLLP
-69 WKFTTESR
+69 TNDGI
-77 RASLT
+77 ASSLLT
-82 RPHPPAQVQELT
+82 RPHPAAQVQELT
-94 KKNENLIRALDD
+94 KKNENLIRALDN

-126 ADARESKIVEVSKK
+126 ADARESKIVQVSKK

-172 DSERTETEV
+172 ESERTETEV

-199 QNELAAMREK
+199 QNELAATREK

-214 ARAERFGGQNAFI
+214 ARAERFSGQKAFI

-263 RALTIRDL
+263 RAATIRDL
-271 NMKIGLLRVQLAE
+271 NMRLGLLKMQLAE

-293 AAPET
+293 AGAEP
-298 MELPTV
+298 MDSVPTLEV
-304 GGEETFPPERRVD
+304 GGEEVVPPETPLMETQAVPTD
-317 EPSHSGPV
+317 EPKKHENR
-325 AGSDQDQDQDQ
+325 
-336 DVHHHA
+336 A
-342 EEDDAQKEEERSD
+342 ERQARTDARDETPGGGG
-355 LREASRAAAAASAR
+355 AARAAAA
-369 LDAQARRLEATSLEL
+369 AQARRLEAAARDVETARVEL
-384 ARLRDALATEKED
+384 AAERED
-397 ATLLAKM
+397 AALLAKM

-435 LRDETARLRAAS
+435 LRDETRRLRNAS
-447 EEDGA
+447 AEDSEA
-452 FSEVS
+452 ISEVS
-457 EHRSWREPPV
+457 ERGGFEPPEPAA
-467 SGGDKNAVPL
+467 AVPL

-494 RKQEQIALHARAK
+494 RKQEQVALHARAK

-518 TRSDVLSP
+518 ARRDAE
-526 DDEAF
+526 DEAAF
-531 SPAAIAAAAAG
+531 SPAAVAAAAG
-542 AGAGADARRDEDI
+542 GGELFGAGAQHDADV

-561 SEALERVC
+561 SETLERVC

-599 ATRRLDNAGDTGGEG
+599 ATRRMERAAGAGGG
-614 GNAAALR
+614 DGDDAALR
-621 AALAEAEAE
+621 AALAESKAE
-630 TQRVRSKYEGKLE
+630 TQRVRSKYEGKLD

-654 MMTEM
+654 MMAEM
-659 KRAASANASRGG
+659 KRAAAENAPREG
-671 SPAPMR
+671 SPAPTR
-677 RKGLPG
+677 RVGLPG

>member
-1 MLRHAS
+1 MLRHHLLPTNDGIAS
-7 SLSTPLRCR
+7 SL
-16 AEPPDEGCGART
+16 
-28 MPNDENVD
+28 
-36 KNWEGF
+36 
-42 SEVRVDT
+42 
-49 RTHARGE
+49 
-56 TPRELLRHHRLPP
+56 
-69 WKFTTESR
+69 
-77 RASLT
+77 LT
-82 RPHPPAQVQELT
+82 RPHPAAQVQELT

-126 ADARESKIVEVSKK
+126 ADARESKIVQVSKK

-199 QNELAAMREK
+199 QNELAATREK

-214 ARAERFGGQNAFI
+214 ARAERFSGQKAFI

-263 RALTIRDL
+263 RAATIRDL
-271 NMKIGLLRVQLAE
+271 NMRLGLLKMQLAE

-293 AAPET
+293 AGAET
-298 MELPTV
+298 LDSVPTLEV
-304 GGEETFPPERRVD
+304 GGEEVVPPETPLLD
-317 EPSHSGPV
+317 EPEDEPEKHEKR
-325 AGSDQDQDQDQ
+325 
-336 DVHHHA
+336 A
-342 EEDDAQKEEERSD
+342 ERKARTDNRDETPGA
-355 LREASRAAAAASAR
+355 ARAAAA
-369 LDAQARRLEATSLEL
+369 AQARRLEAAARDVETARVEL
-384 ARLRDALATEKED
+384 AAERED
-397 ATLLAKM
+397 AALLAKM

-435 LRDETARLRAAS
+435 LRDETRRLRSAS
-447 EEDGA
+447 AEDSEA
-452 FSEVS
+452 VSEVS
-457 EHRSWREPPV
+457 ERGGGFEPPE
-467 SGGDKNAVPL
+467 SAAAVPL

-494 RKQEQIALHARAK
+494 RKQEQVALHARAK

-518 TRSDVLSP
+518 ARRDA
-526 DDEAF
+526 EEEAAF
-531 SPAAIAAAAAG
+531 SPAAVAAAAG
-542 AGAGADARRDEDI
+542 GGELFGAGAQHDADV

-561 SEALERVC
+561 SETLERVC

-599 ATRRLDNAGDTGGEG
+599 ATRRMERAAGAGGG
-614 GNAAALR
+614 DGDDAALR
-621 AALAEAEAE
+621 AALAESKAE
-630 TQRVRSKYEGKLE
+630 TQRVRSKYEGKLD

-654 MMTEM
+654 MMAKM
-659 KRAASANASRGG
+659 KRAAAENAPREG
-671 SPAPMR
+671 SPAPTR
-677 RKGLPG
+677 RVGLPG

>member
-1 MLRHAS
+1 M
-7 SLSTPLRCR
+7 
-16 AEPPDEGCGART
+16 
-28 MPNDENVD
+28 
-36 KNWEGF
+36 
-42 SEVRVDT
+42 
-49 RTHARGE
+49 
-56 TPRELLRHHRLPP
+56 LRHHRLP
-69 WKFTTESR
+69 TNDGS
-77 RASLT
+77 ASSLLT
-82 RPHPPAQVQELT
+82 RPHPAAQVQELT
-94 KKNENLIRALDD
+94 KKNENLIRALDN

-126 ADARESKIVEVSKK
+126 ADARESKIVQVSKK

-263 RALTIRDL
+263 RAATIRDL
-271 NMKIGLLRVQLAE
+271 NMRLELLKMQLAE

-293 AAPET
+293 AGAET
-298 MELPTV
+298 LDSVPTLEV
-304 GGEETFPPERRVD
+304 GGEEVVPPETPLLD
-317 EPSHSGPV
+317 EPEDEPEKHEKR
-325 AGSDQDQDQDQ
+325 
-336 DVHHHA
+336 A
-342 EEDDAQKEEERSD
+342 ERKARTDNRDETPGA
-355 LREASRAAAAASAR
+355 ARAAAA
-369 LDAQARRLEATSLEL
+369 AQARRLEAAARDVETARTEL
-384 ARLRDALATEKED
+384 AAERED
-397 ATLLAKM
+397 AALLAKM

-435 LRDETARLRAAS
+435 LRDETRRLRNAS
-447 EEDGA
+447 AEDSEA
-452 FSEVS
+452 ISEVS
-457 EHRSWREPPV
+457 ERGGFEPPEPAA
-467 SGGDKNAVPL
+467 AVPL

-494 RKQEQIALHARAK
+494 RKQEQVALHARAK

-518 TRSDVLSP
+518 ARRDA
-526 DDEAF
+526 ENEAAF
-531 SPAAIAAAAAG
+531 SPAAVAAAAG
-542 AGAGADARRDEDI
+542 GGELFGAGAQHDADV

-561 SEALERVC
+561 SETLERVC

-599 ATRRLDNAGDTGGEG
+599 ATRRMERAAGAGGG
-614 GNAAALR
+614 DGDDAALR
-621 AALAEAEAE
+621 AALAESKAE
-630 TQRVRSKYEGKLE
+630 TQRVRSKYEGKLD

-654 MMTEM
+654 MMAKM
-659 KRAASANASRGG
+659 KRAAAENAPREG
-671 SPAPMR
+671 SPAPTR
-677 RKGLPG
+677 RVGLPG

>member
-1 MLRHAS
+1 MLRHHLLPTNDGIAS
-7 SLSTPLRCR
+7 SL
-16 AEPPDEGCGART
+16 
-28 MPNDENVD
+28 
-36 KNWEGF
+36 
-42 SEVRVDT
+42 
-49 RTHARGE
+49 
-56 TPRELLRHHRLPP
+56 
-69 WKFTTESR
+69 
-77 RASLT
+77 LT
-82 RPHPPAQVQELT
+82 RPHPAAQVQELT

-126 ADARESKIVEVSKK
+126 ADARESKIVQVSKK

-199 QNELAAMREK
+199 QNELAATREK

-214 ARAERFGGQNAFI
+214 ARAERFSGQKAFI

-263 RALTIRDL
+263 RAATIRDL
-271 NMKIGLLRVQLAE
+271 NMRLGLLKMQLAE

-293 AAPET
+293 AGAEP
-298 MELPTV
+298 MDSVPTLEV
-304 GGEETFPPERRVD
+304 GGEEVVPPETPLMETQAVPTD
-317 EPSHSGPV
+317 EPKKHENR
-325 AGSDQDQDQDQ
+325 
-336 DVHHHA
+336 A
-342 EEDDAQKEEERSD
+342 ERQARTDARDETPGGGG
-355 LREASRAAAAASAR
+355 AARAAAA
-369 LDAQARRLEATSLEL
+369 AQARRLEAAARDVETARVEL
-384 ARLRDALATEKED
+384 AAERED
-397 ATLLAKM
+397 AALLAKM

-435 LRDETARLRAAS
+435 LREETRRLRTAS
-447 EEDGA
+447 AEETV
-452 FSEVS
+452 SEVS
-457 EHRSWREPPV
+457 EHAGFSPTD
-467 SGGDKNAVPL
+467 SGNGTVPL

-507 NASLEQALERA
+507 NASLEQALEREA
-518 TRSDVLSP
+518 RDP
-526 DDEAF
+526 EDDGEEAF
-531 SPAAIAAAAAG
+531 SPAAIAAAAGGADAG
-542 AGAGADARRDEDI
+542 AGAQHDEDV
-555 ANLIEH
+555 ANLVEH

-569 QEMKGKLVVAEKQVA
+569 QEMKGKLLVAEKQVA

-599 ATRRLDNAGDTGGEG
+599 VTRRMERAAGAGEG
-614 GNAAALR
+614 GGDAAALR
-621 AALAEAEAE
+621 AALAESREE
-630 TQRVRSKYEGKLE
+630 TQRVRSKYEGKLD

-659 KRAASANASRGG
+659 KRAATDSKAPKGG
-671 SPAPMR
+671 SPALTR

>member
-1 MLRHAS
+1 M
-7 SLSTPLRCR
+7 
-16 AEPPDEGCGART
+16 
-28 MPNDENVD
+28 
-36 KNWEGF
+36 
-42 SEVRVDT
+42 
-49 RTHARGE
+49 
-56 TPRELLRHHRLPP
+56 LRHHRLP
-69 WKFTTESR
+69 TNDGS
-77 RASLT
+77 ASSLLT
-82 RPHPPAQVQELT
+82 RPHPAAQVQELT

-126 ADARESKIVEVSKK
+126 ADARESKIVQVSKK

-199 QNELAAMREK
+199 QNELAATREK

-214 ARAERFGGQNAFI
+214 ARAERFSGQKAFI

-263 RALTIRDL
+263 RAATIRDL
-271 NMKIGLLRVQLAE
+271 NMRLELLKMQLAE

-293 AAPET
+293 AGAET
-298 MELPTV
+298 LDSVPTLEV
-304 GGEETFPPERRVD
+304 GGEEVVPPETPLLD
-317 EPSHSGPV
+317 EPEDEPEKHEKR
-325 AGSDQDQDQDQ
+325 
-336 DVHHHA
+336 A
-342 EEDDAQKEEERSD
+342 ERKARTDNRDETPGA
-355 LREASRAAAAASAR
+355 ARAAAA
-369 LDAQARRLEATSLEL
+369 AQARRLEAAARDVETARTEL
-384 ARLRDALATEKED
+384 AAERED
-397 ATLLAKM
+397 AALLAKM

-435 LRDETARLRAAS
+435 LRDETRRLRSAS
-447 EEDGA
+447 AEDSEA
-452 FSEVS
+452 VSEVS
-457 EHRSWREPPV
+457 ERGGGFEPPE
-467 SGGDKNAVPL
+467 SAAAVPL

-494 RKQEQIALHARAK
+494 RKQEQVALHARAK

-518 TRSDVLSP
+518 ARRDAEE
-526 DDEAF
+526 EAAG
-531 SPAAIAAAAAG
+531 SPAAVAAAAG
-542 AGAGADARRDEDI
+542 GGEPPLGAGARFDADV

-561 SEALERVC
+561 SETLERVC

-584 QLREQVQAERRKYQD
+584 QLREQVQAERQKYQD
-599 ATRRLDNAGDTGGEG
+599 ATRRMESVSQSDGDD
-614 GNAAALR
+614 AALR
-621 AALAEAEAE
+621 AALAESKAE
-630 TQRVRSKYEGKLE
+630 TQRVRSKYEGRLD

-654 MMTEM
+654 MMAEM
-659 KRAASANASRGG
+659 KRAAAENANAPRGG
-671 SPAPMR
+671 SPAPT
-677 RKGLPG
+677 RKVGLPG

>member
-1 MLRHAS
+1 
-7 SLSTPLRCR
+7 
-16 AEPPDEGCGART
+16 
-28 MPNDENVD
+28 
-36 KNWEGF
+36 
-42 SEVRVDT
+42 
-49 RTHARGE
+49 
-56 TPRELLRHHRLPP
+56 LLRHHLLP
-69 WKFTTESR
+69 TNDGI
-77 RASLT
+77 ASSLLT
-82 RPHPPAQVQELT
+82 RPHPAAQVQELT

-126 ADARESKIVEVSKK
+126 ADARESKIVQVSKK

-199 QNELAAMREK
+199 QNELAATREK

-214 ARAERFGGQNAFI
+214 ARAERFSGQKAFI

-263 RALTIRDL
+263 RAATIRDL
-271 NMKIGLLRVQLAE
+271 NMRLGLLKMQLAE

-293 AAPET
+293 AGAEPVDSV
-298 MELPTV
+298 PTLEV
-304 GGEETFPPERRVD
+304 GGEEVVPPETPLMETQAVPTD
-317 EPSHSGPV
+317 EPKKHENR
-325 AGSDQDQDQDQ
+325 
-336 DVHHHA
+336 A
-342 EEDDAQKEEERSD
+342 ERQARTDARDETPGGGG
-355 LREASRAAAAASAR
+355 AARAAAA
-369 LDAQARRLEATSLEL
+369 AQARRLEAAARDVETARVEL
-384 ARLRDALATEKED
+384 AAERED
-397 ATLLAKM
+397 AALLAKM

-435 LRDETARLRAAS
+435 LRDETRRLRSAS
-447 EEDGA
+447 AEDSISA
-452 FSEVS
+452 ISEVS
-457 EHRSWREPPV
+457 ERGGFEPPG
-467 SGGDKNAVPL
+467 SETSVPL

-494 RKQEQIALHARAK
+494 RKQEQVALHARAK

-518 TRSDVLSP
+518 ARR
-526 DDEAF
+526 EEEEAAF
-531 SPAAIAAAAAG
+531 SPAAVAAAAG
-542 AGAGADARRDEDI
+542 GGELFGAGAQHDADV

-561 SEALERVC
+561 SETLERVC

-599 ATRRLDNAGDTGGEG
+599 ATRRMERAAGAGGG
-614 GNAAALR
+614 DGDDAALR
-621 AALAEAEAE
+621 AALAESKAE
-630 TQRVRSKYEGKLE
+630 TQRVRSKYEGKLD

-654 MMTEM
+654 MMAEM
-659 KRAASANASRGG
+659 KRAAAENAPREG
-671 SPAPMR
+671 SPAPTR
-677 RKGLPG
+677 RVGLPG

>member
-1 MLRHAS
+1 MLRHHLLPTNDGIAS
-7 SLSTPLRCR
+7 SL
-16 AEPPDEGCGART
+16 
-28 MPNDENVD
+28 
-36 KNWEGF
+36 
-42 SEVRVDT
+42 
-49 RTHARGE
+49 
-56 TPRELLRHHRLPP
+56 
-69 WKFTTESR
+69 
-77 RASLT
+77 LT
-82 RPHPPAQVQELT
+82 RPHPAAQVQELT
-94 KKNENLIRALDD
+94 KKNENLIRALDN

-126 ADARESKIVEVSKK
+126 ADARESKIVQVSKK

-199 QNELAAMREK
+199 QNELAATREK

-214 ARAERFGGQNAFI
+214 ARAERFSGQKAFI

-263 RALTIRDL
+263 RAATIRDL
-271 NMKIGLLRVQLAE
+271 NMRLGLLKMQLAE

-293 AAPET
+293 AGAEP
-298 MELPTV
+298 MDSVPTLEV
-304 GGEETFPPERRVD
+304 GGEEVVPPETPLMETQVVPTD
-317 EPSHSGPV
+317 EPKKHENR
-325 AGSDQDQDQDQ
+325 
-336 DVHHHA
+336 A
-342 EEDDAQKEEERSD
+342 ERQARTDARDETPGGGG
-355 LREASRAAAAASAR
+355 AARAAAA
-369 LDAQARRLEATSLEL
+369 AQARRLEAAARDVETARVEL
-384 ARLRDALATEKED
+384 AAERED
-397 ATLLAKM
+397 AALLAKM

-435 LRDETARLRAAS
+435 LRDETRRLRNAS
-447 EEDGA
+447 AEDSEA
-452 FSEVS
+452 ISEVS
-457 EHRSWREPPV
+457 ERGGFEPPEPAA
-467 SGGDKNAVPL
+467 AVPL

-494 RKQEQIALHARAK
+494 RKQEQVALHARAK

-518 TRSDVLSP
+518 ERRDA
-526 DDEAF
+526 EEEAAF
-531 SPAAIAAAAAG
+531 SPAAVAAAAG
-542 AGAGADARRDEDI
+542 GGELFGAGAQHDADV

-561 SEALERVC
+561 SETLERVC

-599 ATRRLDNAGDTGGEG
+599 ATRRMERAAGAGGG
-614 GNAAALR
+614 DGDDAALR
-621 AALAEAEAE
+621 AALAESKAE
-630 TQRVRSKYEGKLE
+630 TQRVRSKYEGKLD

-654 MMTEM
+654 MMAEM
-659 KRAASANASRGG
+659 KRAAAENAPREG
-671 SPAPMR
+671 SPAPTR
-677 RKGLPG
+677 RVGLPG

>member
-1 MLRHAS
+1 MLRHHLLPTNDGIAS
-7 SLSTPLRCR
+7 SL
-16 AEPPDEGCGART
+16 
-28 MPNDENVD
+28 
-36 KNWEGF
+36 
-42 SEVRVDT
+42 
-49 RTHARGE
+49 
-56 TPRELLRHHRLPP
+56 
-69 WKFTTESR
+69 
-77 RASLT
+77 LT
-82 RPHPPAQVQELT
+82 RPHPAAQVQELT
-94 KKNENLIRALDD
+94 KKNENLIRALDN

-126 ADARESKIVEVSKK
+126 ADARESKIVQVSKK

-199 QNELAAMREK
+199 QNELAATREK

-214 ARAERFGGQNAFI
+214 ARAERFSGQKAFI

-263 RALTIRDL
+263 RAATIRDL
-271 NMKIGLLRVQLAE
+271 NMRLGLLKMQLAE

-293 AAPET
+293 AGAEP
-298 MELPTV
+298 MDSVPTLEV
-304 GGEETFPPERRVD
+304 GGEEVVPPETPLLD
-317 EPSHSGPV
+317 EPEDEPEKHEKR
-325 AGSDQDQDQDQ
+325 
-336 DVHHHA
+336 A
-342 EEDDAQKEEERSD
+342 ERKARTDNRDETPGA
-355 LREASRAAAAASAR
+355 ARAAAA
-369 LDAQARRLEATSLEL
+369 AQARRLEAAARDVETARTEL
-384 ARLRDALATEKED
+384 AAERED
-397 ATLLAKM
+397 AALLAKM

-435 LRDETARLRAAS
+435 LRDETRRLRNAS
-447 EEDGA
+447 AEDSEA
-452 FSEVS
+452 ISEVS
-457 EHRSWREPPV
+457 ERGGFEPPEPAA
-467 SGGDKNAVPL
+467 AVPL

-494 RKQEQIALHARAK
+494 RKQEQVALHARAK

-518 TRSDVLSP
+518 ARRDA
-526 DDEAF
+526 ENEAAF
-531 SPAAIAAAAAG
+531 SPAAVAAAAG
-542 AGAGADARRDEDI
+542 GGELFGAGAQHDADV

-561 SEALERVC
+561 SETLERVC

-599 ATRRLDNAGDTGGEG
+599 ATRRMERAAGAGGG
-614 GNAAALR
+614 DGDDAALR
-621 AALAEAEAE
+621 AALAESKAE
-630 TQRVRSKYEGKLE
+630 TQRVRSKYEGKLD

-654 MMTEM
+654 MMAKM
-659 KRAASANASRGG
+659 KRAAAENAPREG
-671 SPAPMR
+671 SPAPTR
-677 RKGLPG
+677 RVGLPG

>member
-1 MLRHAS
+1 MLRHHLLPTNDGIAS
-7 SLSTPLRCR
+7 SL
-16 AEPPDEGCGART
+16 
-28 MPNDENVD
+28 
-36 KNWEGF
+36 
-42 SEVRVDT
+42 
-49 RTHARGE
+49 
-56 TPRELLRHHRLPP
+56 
-69 WKFTTESR
+69 
-77 RASLT
+77 LT
-82 RPHPPAQVQELT
+82 RPHPAAQVQELT

-126 ADARESKIVEVSKK
+126 ADARESKIVQVSKK

-199 QNELAAMREK
+199 QNELAATREK

-214 ARAERFGGQNAFI
+214 ARAERFSGQKAFI

-263 RALTIRDL
+263 RAATIRDL
-271 NMKIGLLRVQLAE
+271 NMRLGLLKMQLAE

-293 AAPET
+293 AGAEPVDSV
-298 MELPTV
+298 PTLEV
-304 GGEETFPPERRVD
+304 GGEEVVPPETPLMETQAVPTD
-317 EPSHSGPV
+317 EPKKHENR
-325 AGSDQDQDQDQ
+325 
-336 DVHHHA
+336 A
-342 EEDDAQKEEERSD
+342 ERQARTDARDETPGGGG
-355 LREASRAAAAASAR
+355 AARAAAA
-369 LDAQARRLEATSLEL
+369 AQARRLEAAARDVETARVEL
-384 ARLRDALATEKED
+384 AAERED
-397 ATLLAKM
+397 AALLAKM

-435 LRDETARLRAAS
+435 LRDETRRLRSAS
-447 EEDGA
+447 AEDSISA
-452 FSEVS
+452 ISEVS
-457 EHRSWREPPV
+457 ERGGFEPPEPAA
-467 SGGDKNAVPL
+467 AVPL

-494 RKQEQIALHARAK
+494 RKQEQVALHARAK

-518 TRSDVLSP
+518 ARRA
-526 DDEAF
+526 EEEAAF
-531 SPAAIAAAAAG
+531 SPAAVAAAAG
-542 AGAGADARRDEDI
+542 GGELFGAGAQHDADV

-561 SEALERVC
+561 SETLERVC

-599 ATRRLDNAGDTGGEG
+599 ATRRMESAAGAGGG
-614 GNAAALR
+614 DGDDAALR
-621 AALAEAEAE
+621 AALAESEAE
-630 TQRVRSKYEGKLE
+630 TQRVRSKYEGKLD

-654 MMTEM
+654 MMAEM
-659 KRAASANASRGG
+659 KRAAAENAPRGG
-671 SPAPMR
+671 SPAPTR
-677 RKGLPG
+677 RVGLPG

>member
-1 MLRHAS
+1 M
-7 SLSTPLRCR
+7 
-16 AEPPDEGCGART
+16 
-28 MPNDENVD
+28 
-36 KNWEGF
+36 
-42 SEVRVDT
+42 
-49 RTHARGE
+49 
-56 TPRELLRHHRLPP
+56 LRHHRLP
-69 WKFTTESR
+69 TNDGS
-77 RASLT
+77 ASSLLT
-82 RPHPPAQVQELT
+82 RPHPAAQVQELT

-126 ADARESKIVEVSKK
+126 ADARESKIVQVSKK

-199 QNELAAMREK
+199 QNELAATREK

-214 ARAERFGGQNAFI
+214 ARAERFSGQKAFI

-263 RALTIRDL
+263 RAATIRDL
-271 NMKIGLLRVQLAE
+271 NMRLELLKMQLAE

-293 AAPET
+293 AGAET
-298 MELPTV
+298 LDSVPTLEV
-304 GGEETFPPERRVD
+304 GGEEVVPPETPLLD
-317 EPSHSGPV
+317 EPEDEPEKHEKR
-325 AGSDQDQDQDQ
+325 
-336 DVHHHA
+336 A
-342 EEDDAQKEEERSD
+342 ERKARTDNRDETPGA
-355 LREASRAAAAASAR
+355 ARAAAA
-369 LDAQARRLEATSLEL
+369 AQARRLEAAARDVETARTEL
-384 ARLRDALATEKED
+384 AAERED
-397 ATLLAKM
+397 AALLAKM

-435 LRDETARLRAAS
+435 LRDETRRLRSAS
-447 EEDGA
+447 AEDSEA
-452 FSEVS
+452 VSEVS
-457 EHRSWREPPV
+457 ERGGGFEPPE
-467 SGGDKNAVPL
+467 SAAAVPL

-494 RKQEQIALHARAK
+494 RKQEQVALHARAK

-518 TRSDVLSP
+518 ARRDA
-526 DDEAF
+526 EEAAF
-531 SPAAIAAAAAG
+531 SPAAVAAAAG
-542 AGAGADARRDEDI
+542 GGEPPLGAGARFDADV

-561 SEALERVC
+561 SETLERVC

-584 QLREQVQAERRKYQD
+584 QLREQVQAERQKYQD
-599 ATRRLDNAGDTGGEG
+599 ATRRMESVSQSDGDD
-614 GNAAALR
+614 AALR
-621 AALAEAEAE
+621 AALAESKAE
-630 TQRVRSKYEGKLE
+630 TQRVRSKYEGRLD

-654 MMTEM
+654 MMAEM
-659 KRAASANASRGG
+659 KRAAAENANAPRGG
-671 SPAPMR
+671 SPAPT
-677 RKGLPG
+677 RKVGLPG

>member
-1 MLRHAS
+1 MLRHHLLPTNDGIAS
-7 SLSTPLRCR
+7 SL
-16 AEPPDEGCGART
+16 
-28 MPNDENVD
+28 
-36 KNWEGF
+36 
-42 SEVRVDT
+42 
-49 RTHARGE
+49 
-56 TPRELLRHHRLPP
+56 
-69 WKFTTESR
+69 
-77 RASLT
+77 LT
-82 RPHPPAQVQELT
+82 RPHPAAQVQELT

-126 ADARESKIVEVSKK
+126 ADARESKIVQVSKK

-172 DSERTETEV
+172 ESERTETEV

-199 QNELAAMREK
+199 QNELAATREK

-214 ARAERFGGQNAFI
+214 ARAERFSGQKAFI

-263 RALTIRDL
+263 RAATIRDL
-271 NMKIGLLRVQLAE
+271 NMRLELLKMQLAE

-293 AAPET
+293 AGAET
-298 MELPTV
+298 LDSVPTLEV
-304 GGEETFPPERRVD
+304 GGEEVVPPETPLLD
-317 EPSHSGPV
+317 EPEDEPEKHEKR
-325 AGSDQDQDQDQ
+325 
-336 DVHHHA
+336 A
-342 EEDDAQKEEERSD
+342 ERKARTDNRDETPGA
-355 LREASRAAAAASAR
+355 ARAAAA
-369 LDAQARRLEATSLEL
+369 AQARRLEAAARDVETARTEL
-384 ARLRDALATEKED
+384 AAERED
-397 ATLLAKM
+397 AALLAKM

-435 LRDETARLRAAS
+435 LRDETRRLRNAS
-447 EEDGA
+447 AEDSEA
-452 FSEVS
+452 ISEVS
-457 EHRSWREPPV
+457 ERGGFEPPEPAA
-467 SGGDKNAVPL
+467 AVPL

-494 RKQEQIALHARAK
+494 RKQEQVALHARAK

-518 TRSDVLSP
+518 ARRDA
-526 DDEAF
+526 EEEAAF
-531 SPAAIAAAAAG
+531 SPAAVAAAAG
-542 AGAGADARRDEDI
+542 GGELFGAGAQHDADV

-561 SEALERVC
+561 SETLERVC

-599 ATRRLDNAGDTGGEG
+599 ATRRLDNAGDAGLGEG

-630 TQRVRSKYEGKLE
+630 TQRVRSKYEGKLD

-659 KRAASANASRGG
+659 KRAATDSKAPKGG
-671 SPAPMR
+671 SPALTR

>member
-1 MLRHAS
+1 M
-7 SLSTPLRCR
+7 
-16 AEPPDEGCGART
+16 
-28 MPNDENVD
+28 
-36 KNWEGF
+36 
-42 SEVRVDT
+42 
-49 RTHARGE
+49 
-56 TPRELLRHHRLPP
+56 
-69 WKFTTESR
+69 
-77 RASLT
+77 
-82 RPHPPAQVQELT
+82 
-94 KKNENLIRALDD
+94 
-106 ANRQV
+106 

-126 ADARESKIVEVSKK
+126 ADARESKIVQVSKK

-199 QNELAAMREK
+199 QNELAATREK

-214 ARAERFGGQNAFI
+214 ARAERFSGQKAFI

-263 RALTIRDL
+263 RAATIRDL
-271 NMKIGLLRVQLAE
+271 NMRLELLKMQLAE

-293 AAPET
+293 AGAET
-298 MELPTV
+298 LDSVPTLEV
-304 GGEETFPPERRVD
+304 GGEEVVPPETPLLD
-317 EPSHSGPV
+317 EPEDEPEKHEKR
-325 AGSDQDQDQDQ
+325 
-336 DVHHHA
+336 A
-342 EEDDAQKEEERSD
+342 ERKARTDNRDETPGA
-355 LREASRAAAAASAR
+355 ARAAAA
-369 LDAQARRLEATSLEL
+369 AQARRLEAAARDVETARTEL
-384 ARLRDALATEKED
+384 AAERED
-397 ATLLAKM
+397 AALLAKM

-435 LRDETARLRAAS
+435 LRDETRRLRSAS
-447 EEDGA
+447 AEDSEA
-452 FSEVS
+452 VSEVS
-457 EHRSWREPPV
+457 ERGGGFEPPE
-467 SGGDKNAVPL
+467 SAAAVPL

-494 RKQEQIALHARAK
+494 RKQEQVALHARAK

-518 TRSDVLSP
+518 ARRDA
-526 DDEAF
+526 EEAAF
-531 SPAAIAAAAAG
+531 SPAAVAAAAG
-542 AGAGADARRDEDI
+542 GGEPPLGAGARFDADV

-561 SEALERVC
+561 SETLERVC

-584 QLREQVQAERRKYQD
+584 QLREQVQAERQKYQD
-599 ATRRLDNAGDTGGEG
+599 ATRRMESVSQSDGDD
-614 GNAAALR
+614 AALR
-621 AALAEAEAE
+621 AALAESKAE
-630 TQRVRSKYEGKLE
+630 TQRVRSKYEGRLD

-654 MMTEM
+654 MMAEM
-659 KRAASANASRGG
+659 KRAAAENANAPRGG
-671 SPAPMR
+671 SPAPT
-677 RKGLPG
+677 RKVGLPG

>member
-1 MLRHAS
+1 MLRHHLLPTNDGIAS
-7 SLSTPLRCR
+7 SL
-16 AEPPDEGCGART
+16 
-28 MPNDENVD
+28 
-36 KNWEGF
+36 
-42 SEVRVDT
+42 
-49 RTHARGE
+49 
-56 TPRELLRHHRLPP
+56 
-69 WKFTTESR
+69 
-77 RASLT
+77 LT
-82 RPHPPAQVQELT
+82 RPHPAAQVQELT

-126 ADARESKIVEVSKK
+126 ADARESKIVQVSKK

-199 QNELAAMREK
+199 QNELAATREK

-214 ARAERFGGQNAFI
+214 ARAERFSGQKAFI

-263 RALTIRDL
+263 RAATIRDL
-271 NMKIGLLRVQLAE
+271 NMRLGLLKMQLAE

-293 AAPET
+293 AGAEPVDSV
-298 MELPTV
+298 PTLEV
-304 GGEETFPPERRVD
+304 GGEEVVPPETPLMETQAVPTD
-317 EPSHSGPV
+317 EPKKHENR
-325 AGSDQDQDQDQ
+325 
-336 DVHHHA
+336 A
-342 EEDDAQKEEERSD
+342 ERQARTDARDETPGGGG
-355 LREASRAAAAASAR
+355 AARAAAA
-369 LDAQARRLEATSLEL
+369 AQARRLEAAARDVETARVEL
-384 ARLRDALATEKED
+384 AAERED
-397 ATLLAKM
+397 AALLAKM

-435 LRDETARLRAAS
+435 LRDETRRLRSAS
-447 EEDGA
+447 AEDSISA
-452 FSEVS
+452 ISEVS
-457 EHRSWREPPV
+457 ERGGFEPPG
-467 SGGDKNAVPL
+467 SETAVPL

-494 RKQEQIALHARAK
+494 RKQEQVALHARAK

-518 TRSDVLSP
+518 ARR
-526 DDEAF
+526 EEEEAAF
-531 SPAAIAAAAAG
+531 SPAAVAAAAG
-542 AGAGADARRDEDI
+542 GGELFGAGAQHDADV

-561 SEALERVC
+561 SETLERVC

-599 ATRRLDNAGDTGGEG
+599 ATRRMERAAGAGGG
-614 GNAAALR
+614 DGDDAALR
-621 AALAEAEAE
+621 AALAESKAE
-630 TQRVRSKYEGKLE
+630 TQRVRSKYEGKLD

-654 MMTEM
+654 MMAEM
-659 KRAASANASRGG
+659 KRAAAENAPREG
-671 SPAPMR
+671 SPAPTR
-677 RKGLPG
+677 RVGLPG